1 MLGVARAIHL
11 ASKRG
16 IDKTTGHR
24 RRIQR
29 SFDKPGHH
37 RTDRNGLARISIQP
51 RQLAV
56 LLKAGELIMPGQQ
69 TALDPERSRVRGAR
83 RARADH

>member
-11 ASKRG
+11 ARKRG
-16 IDKTTGHR
+16 IDKAAGHR

-29 SFDKPGHH
+29 GLDKARH
-37 RTDRNGLARISIQP
+37 RRADRNGLARISIQP

-56 LLKAGELIMPGQQ
+56 WLKARELIVPG
-69 TALDPERSRVRGAR
+69 P
-83 RARADH
+83 